1 MRASLSWSLSF
12 FRDKKSYACVGQ
24 SFETIMARYLSLCV
38 SSTRP
43 HHCPQGVNLG
53 TELPQDSEVQMFEAA
68 LFSVLVGDVA
78 LPALSQNRSPKPSVF
93 TAGRSTQS
101 GMRWSF
107 STSASMFVHLFM
119 YQILPLYLWGFQDK
133 RSNSNIFESMNT
145 QNWSMFLLSHPIL
158 LGNHRSHIC
167 WTKILPPHKAEQ
179 GLRRSKSGAST
190 LAVALRQFERP
201 GNEALEASHD
211 CG

>member
-1 MRASLSWSLSF
+1 
-12 FRDKKSYACVGQ
+12 
-24 SFETIMARYLSLCV
+24 MARYLSLCV

-78 LPALSQNRSPKPSVF
+78 LPALSQNRSPKP
-93 TAGRSTQS
+93 
-101 GMRWSF
+101 
-107 STSASMFVHLFM
+107 
-119 YQILPLYLWGFQDK
+119 
-133 RSNSNIFESMNT
+133 
-145 QNWSMFLLSHPIL
+145 
-158 LGNHRSHIC
+158 
-167 WTKILPPHKAEQ
+167 HKAEQ

-201 GNEALEASHD
+201 P
-211 CG
+211 

>member
-1 MRASLSWSLSF
+1 M
-12 FRDKKSYACVGQ
+12 GQ

-158 LGNHRSHIC
+158 VGKSSQPHMLNKNPPTSQSWARSPS
-167 WTKILPPHKAEQ
+167 LQE
-179 GLRRSKSGAST
+179 RRIDTCGSSSSIRTASG
-190 LAVALRQFERP
+190 R
-201 GNEALEASHD
+201 EALEAYD